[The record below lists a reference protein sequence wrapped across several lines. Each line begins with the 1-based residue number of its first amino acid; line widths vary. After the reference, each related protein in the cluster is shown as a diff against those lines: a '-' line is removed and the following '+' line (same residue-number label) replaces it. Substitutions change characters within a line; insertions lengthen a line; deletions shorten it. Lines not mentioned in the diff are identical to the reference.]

1 MCNKEEVITIKTKNM
16 KYTWNEDTL
25 DHFKF
30 IANYDTK
37 ENLLYEITEFVENN
51 CQLEENEVEQDL
63 VDDLV
68 AQVYTER

>member
-1 MCNKEEVITIKTKNM
+1 M

-37 ENLLYEITEFVENN
+37 VNLLYEITEFVENN
-51 CQLEENEVEQDL
+51 CDLEENEVEQDL

>member
-1 MCNKEEVITIKTKNM
+1 M

-30 IANYDTK
+30 IANYNTK
-37 ENLLYEITEFVENN
+37 EDLLYVITEFVENN
-51 CQLEENEVEQDL
+51 TQLEENEVEQDL
-63 VDDLV
+63 IDDLV

>member
-1 MCNKEEVITIKTKNM
+1 M

>member
-1 MCNKEEVITIKTKNM
+1 M

-37 ENLLYEITEFVENN
+37 EKVLYEITEFVEID
-51 CQLEENEVEQDL
+51 CQLEDNEVYQDL
-63 VDDLV
+63 IDDLV
-68 AQVYTER
+68 AQVYAER

>member
-1 MCNKEEVITIKTKNM
+1 M

-25 DHFKF
+25 DYFKF

-37 ENLLYEITEFVENN
+37 VNVLYEITEFVEND
-51 CQLEENEVEQDL
+51 CQLEENEVYQDL
-63 VDDLV
+63 IDDLV

>member
-1 MCNKEEVITIKTKNM
+1 M

-30 IANYDTK
+30 IAKYDTK
-37 ENLLYEITEFVENN
+37 VNALYEITEFVEID
-51 CQLEENEVEQDL
+51 CQLEENEVYQDL
-63 VDDLV
+63 IDDLV

>member
-1 MCNKEEVITIKTKNM
+1 M

-37 ENLLYEITEFVENN
+37 VNLLYEITEFVENN
-51 CQLEENEVEQDL
+51 CTIEENEVDQDL

>member
-1 MCNKEEVITIKTKNM
+1 MCNKEKVITTKTKIM

-25 DHFKF
+25 DHFK
-30 IANYDTK
+30 IRATMSTREK
-37 ENLLYEITEFVENN
+37 VLYEITEFVENN
-51 CQLEENEVEQDL
+51 TQLEENEVYQDL

>member
-1 MCNKEEVITIKTKNM
+1 M

-37 ENLLYEITEFVENN
+37 ENFLYEITEFVENN
-51 CQLEENEVEQDL
+51 CSIEENEVEQDL
-63 VDDLV
+63 IDDLV
-68 AQVYTER
+68 DQVYTER

>member
-1 MCNKEEVITIKTKNM
+1 M

-25 DHFKF
+25 EHFKF

-51 CQLEENEVEQDL
+51 CTIEENEVEQDL

>member
-1 MCNKEEVITIKTKNM
+1 M

-37 ENLLYEITEFVENN
+37 VNLLYEIAEFVENN
-51 CQLEENEVEQDL
+51 CTIEENEVEQDL

>member
-1 MCNKEEVITIKTKNM
+1 M

-25 DHFKF
+25 EHFKF

-51 CQLEENEVEQDL
+51 CSIEENEVEQDL
-63 VDDLV
+63 IDDLV

>member
-1 MCNKEEVITIKTKNM
+1 MCNKETKITIKTKIM

-37 ENLLYEITEFVENN
+37 VNLLYEITEFVENN
-51 CQLEENEVEQDL
+51 CTIEENEVEQDL
-63 VDDLV
+63 IDDLV

>member
-1 MCNKEEVITIKTKNM
+1 M

-25 DHFKF
+25 DHFKL

-37 ENLLYEITEFVENN
+37 VNVIKEITEFVEID
-51 CQLEENEVEQDL
+51 CQLEENEVYQDL

>member
-1 MCNKEEVITIKTKNM
+1 M

-37 ENLLYEITEFVENN
+37 VNLLYEITEFVENN
-51 CQLEENEVEQDL
+51 CTIEENEVYQDL

>member
-1 MCNKEEVITIKTKNM
+1 M

-37 ENLLYEITEFVENN
+37 EDLLYVITEFVENN
-51 CQLEENEVEQDL
+51 TQLEENEVYQDL

>member
-1 MCNKEEVITIKTKNM
+1 M

-37 ENLLYEITEFVENN
+37 VNLLYEITEFVENN
-51 CQLEENEVEQDL
+51 TQLEENEVYQDL

>member
-1 MCNKEEVITIKTKNM
+1 M

-25 DHFKF
+25 DHFK
-30 IANYDTK
+30 IRTQMSTREK
-37 ENLLYEITEFVENN
+37 VLYEITEFVENN
-51 CQLEENEVEQDL
+51 TQLEENEVYQDL

>member
-1 MCNKEEVITIKTKNM
+1 M

-37 ENLLYEITEFVENN
+37 VNLLYEITEFVENN
-51 CQLEENEVEQDL
+51 CTIEENEVEQDL

>member
-1 MCNKEEVITIKTKNM
+1 M

-30 IANYDTK
+30 IANYNTK
-37 ENLLYEITEFVENN
+37 EDLLYEITEFVENN
-51 CQLEENEVEQDL
+51 TQLEENEVYQDL

>member
-1 MCNKEEVITIKTKNM
+1 M

-37 ENLLYEITEFVENN
+37 VELAIRNHGI
-51 CQLEENEVEQDL
+51 
-63 VDDLV
+63 
-68 AQVYTER
+68 RRK

>member
-1 MCNKEEVITIKTKNM
+1 M

-30 IANYDTK
+30 IANYNTK
-37 ENLLYEITEFVENN
+37 EDLLYVITEFVENN
-51 CQLEENEVEQDL
+51 CTIEENEVEQDL
-63 VDDLV
+63 IDDLV

>member
-1 MCNKEEVITIKTKNM
+1 M
-16 KYTWNEDTL
+16 KYTWNEDTI

-37 ENLLYEITEFVENN
+37 EKVLYEITEFVEID
-51 CQLEENEVEQDL
+51 CQLEDNEVYQDL
-63 VDDLV
+63 IDDLV

>member
-1 MCNKEEVITIKTKNM
+1 M

-37 ENLLYEITEFVENN
+37 EKVLYEITEFVEID
-51 CQLEENEVEQDL
+51 CQLEENEVYQDL
-63 VDDLV
+63 IDDLV

>member
-1 MCNKEEVITIKTKNM
+1 M

-37 ENLLYEITEFVENN
+37 VDLLYEITEFVENN
-51 CQLEENEVEQDL
+51 TQLEENEVYQDL

>member
-1 MCNKEEVITIKTKNM
+1 M

-25 DHFKF
+25 DHF
-30 IANYDTK
+30 ILLHHYTK
-37 ENLLYEITEFVENN
+37 EKVIQEITEFVENN
-51 CQLEENEVEQDL
+51 TQLEENEVYQDL

>member
-1 MCNKEEVITIKTKNM
+1 M

-30 IANYDTK
+30 IANHDTK
-37 ENLLYEITEFVENN
+37 VKLLYEITEFVEID
-51 CQLEENEVEQDL
+51 CQLEDNEVYQDL
-63 VDDLV
+63 IDELV

>member
-1 MCNKEEVITIKTKNM
+1 M
-16 KYTWNEDTL
+16 KYTWNEETL
-25 DHFKF
+25 EHFKF

-51 CQLEENEVEQDL
+51 CSIEENEVEQDL

>member
-1 MCNKEEVITIKTKNM
+1 M

-37 ENLLYEITEFVENN
+37 ENLLMEIAEFVENN
-51 CQLEENEVEQDL
+51 TQLEENEVEQDL

>member
-1 MCNKEEVITIKTKNM
+1 M

-37 ENLLYEITEFVENN
+37 EKVLYEITEFVEID
-51 CQLEENEVEQDL
+51 CQLEENEVYQDL

>member
-1 MCNKEEVITIKTKNM
+1 M

-37 ENLLYEITEFVENN
+37 EKVIQKITEFVEIDT
-51 CQLEENEVEQDL
+51 QLEENEVYQDL

>member
-1 MCNKEEVITIKTKNM
+1 M

-37 ENLLYEITEFVENN
+37 VNLLYEITEFVENN
-51 CQLEENEVEQDL
+51 CDLEENEVKQDL
-63 VDDLV
+63 IDDLV